1 VGLVGDGEQREI
13 IVNPKENFI
22 LYSDHYSDFLWNE
35 KKLINENNFFVNS
48 LSPKVSSLYLSIFL
62 FLNYKFKDSPL
73 IKLIVPDRNPAQIGL
88 LGF

>member
-1 VGLVGDGEQREI
+1 MGLVGDGEKREI

-35 KKLINENNFFVNS
+35 KLINENNFFVNS

-62 FLNYKFKDSPL
+62 FLNH
-73 IKLIVPDRNPAQIGL
+73 
-88 LGF
+88 